1 MFCSPEAME
10 ESKNFITSVVLGK
23 DVIPRLGLAQ
33 LEYLRSDLL
42 SLLETSTTPKVRV
55 DEKRYYQI
63 QLFVLSRKSHW
74 MAINESAEKLM
85 EIEDRK

>member
-55 DEKRYYQI
+55 D
-63 QLFVLSRKSHW
+63 
-74 MAINESAEKLM
+74 
-85 EIEDRK
+85 

>member
-55 DEKRYYQI
+55 EEK
-63 QLFVLSRKSHW
+63 
-74 MAINESAEKLM
+74 
-85 EIEDRK
+85 